1 MATTYTWHID
11 RMSTLQEPQPN
22 YVVEVAWTVTGTD
35 GQYNPS
41 CGNFTTLTT
50 SQNSTFIPYENLTE
64 ADVISWVQAA
74 LGTAGVAEVEAKI
87 QLAIDRQITPLTVTP
102 QDTPLPWA
110 QE

>member
-1 MATTYTWHID
+1 M
-11 RMSTLQEPQPN
+11 
-22 YVVEVAWTVTGTD
+22 TGTD

-74 LGTAGVAEVEAKI
+74 LGTAGVAEVEAKL
-87 QLAIDRQITPLTVTP
+87 QLAIDQQITPPTVTP